1 VNDKAIQNPFMPRR
15 SNPKPT
21 MKEVAALAGV
31 SVQTV
36 SFVVNSNPIITP
48 ETRQRVL
55 DAIQQ
60 LGYTPDASARSL
72 RSGRSRVLGL
82 LIPDVHNPHFWA
94 ILDGAEQEARTNGY
108 SLILA
113 TTSMQRERERQAFDA
128 LARQHLDGLI
138 LLFTYPEDFTT
149 DIAHL
154 RQNRLPVV
162 VDGAQFSDV
171 DRVWFHYRASARE
184 LMEHLFTLGH
194 RRIAFIQ
201 GVGRQ
206 DFPAGQDRTDTYH
219 RKMEEH
225 GIPVSE
231 RIVIPCGNSLEDG
244 FFVANQ
250 MLERSPHPTAIVG
263 MNDLMAYGAMQAA
276 LQRGLRVPEDVSIA
290 GFDDDAM
297 FRVLAKPLTTGS
309 VDGAAFGV
317 QAVQL
322 ILNRLH
328 NPELPPQ
335 KAHVASHLVVRQS
348 TGVCQPPNC

>member
-1 VNDKAIQNPFMPRR
+1 MPRNP
-15 SNPKPT
+15 NPKPT
-21 MKEVAALAGV
+21 MKDVAALAGV
-31 SVQTV
+31 SIQTV
-36 SFVVNSNPIITP
+36 SFVVNHNPIITP
-48 ETRQRVL
+48 ETRQRVV

-94 ILDGAEQEARTNGY
+94 ILDGAEQEARLHGY

-128 LARQHLDGLI
+128 LASQHLDGLI
-138 LLFTYPEDFTT
+138 LLFTYPEDFTN
-149 DIAHL
+149 DIARL
-154 RQNRLPVV
+154 RLKRLPVV
-162 VDGAQFSDV
+162 VDGAMFSDV
-171 DRVWFHYRASARE
+171 DRVWFHYRAAARE
-184 LMEHLFTLGH
+184 LMDHLFSLGH

-206 DFPAGQDRTDTYH
+206 DYLAGKDRTDTYH
-219 RKMEEH
+219 QKMEEQ
-225 GIPVSE
+225 GIPAAE
-231 RIVIPCGNSLEDG
+231 RIVFPCGNTLEDG
-244 FFVANQ
+244 FTTANQ
-250 MLERSPHPTAIVG
+250 ILDLYPRPTAIVG

-276 LQRGLRVPEDVSIA
+276 LQRGLQVPEEVSIA

-322 ILNRLH
+322 ILRRLQ
-328 NPELPPQ
+328 NPEQPPQ

-348 TGVCQPPNC
+348 TGRVPSAHPLMEPSA

>member
-1 VNDKAIQNPFMPRR
+1 MSRR
-15 SNPKPT
+15 TNPKPT

-36 SFVVNSNPIITP
+36 SFVVNANPIITP

-94 ILDGAEQEARTNGY
+94 ILDGAEQEARAHGY

-138 LLFTYPEDFTT
+138 LLFTYPEDFTD
-149 DIAHL
+149 DIARL
-154 RQNRLPVV
+154 RQKRLPIV
-162 VDGAQFSDV
+162 VDGTQFNDV

-201 GVGRQ
+201 GVGRL
-206 DFPAGQDRTDTYH
+206 DFQAGQDRTDIYH

-225 GIPVSE
+225 GIPASE
-231 RIVIPCGNSLEDG
+231 RIVLPCGNTLEEG
-244 FFVANQ
+244 FSTANQ
-250 MLERSPHPTAIVG
+250 ILAQTPSPTAIVG

-276 LQRGLRVPEDVSIA
+276 LHRGLRVPEDVSIA

-297 FRVLAKPLTTGS
+297 FRVLAPPLTTGS
-309 VDGAAFGV
+309 VDGSAFGA

-322 ILNRLH
+322 ILNRLQ
-328 NPELPPQ
+328 NPDLPPQ
-335 KAHVASHLVVRQS
+335 KAHVPSRLEIRKSTGPCPQVVR
-348 TGVCQPPNC
+348 